1 MKRPLPTA
9 SEAQA
14 ILAAKRTRPP
24 RKVPPP
30 AGRQLTR
37 LVKSLDERFGQGAN
51 GLIVRWRDIC
61 GEPLSR
67 ISEPVRL
74 IHPKRGGPAV
84 LEIRVAGPAAALV
97 QHQSPTILAKVNLF
111 LGDGAVDRL
120 RIVQGP
126 VTVQPQKSGAAPRAR
141 RIKPPL
147 DASKEASLAADIPDG
162 PLKDAL
168 LRLGREILRAP
179 SR

>member
-24 RKVPPP
+24 RKAPPP
-30 AGRQLTR
+30 AGRQLTK
-37 LVKSLDERFGQGAN
+37 LIKSLDERFGQGAN
-51 GLIVRWRDIC
+51 GLMVRWREIC

-74 IHPKRGGPAV
+74 VHSKRGGPAV

-97 QHQSPTILAKVNLF
+97 QHQSPVILAKVNLF
-111 LGDGAVDRL
+111 LGEGAVDRL

-126 VTVQPQKSGAAPRAR
+126 VAVQSQKVARTAASRRA
-141 RIKPPL
+141 KPPL
-147 DASKEASLAADIPDG
+147 DACKEAALVAEIPDG
-162 PLKDAL
+162 PLKAAL
-168 LRLGREILRAP
+168 VRLGREVLRPP
-179 SR
+179 SG